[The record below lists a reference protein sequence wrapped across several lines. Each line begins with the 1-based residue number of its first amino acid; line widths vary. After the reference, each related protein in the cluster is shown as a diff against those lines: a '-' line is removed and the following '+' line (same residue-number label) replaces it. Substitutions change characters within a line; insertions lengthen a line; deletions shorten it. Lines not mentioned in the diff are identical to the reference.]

1 MQSSSNQLISV
12 MKIYLVGGAVRD
24 QMLNRPVTERDWVV
38 TGARPAMLLNKGY
51 TQVGKDFP
59 VFLHPKTKEEYA
71 LARLERKSGQGYTG
85 FVCDAGPSV
94 TLKED
99 LLRRDLTINAMAQD
113 ENGQIIDPFDGQRD
127 LAQKLLRHVS
137 PAFSEDP
144 LRVLRVARFAAR
156 YHYLGFTVA
165 EETMTL
171 MREMARSDMLK
182 ELTAERVWQETRR
195 ALMEQD
201 PAVFFTTLEQAD
213 ALSDWF
219 APLTPF
225 DKNFKSILSLS
236 AEQNIALPCRFGA
249 LMSYLTYAQVKAL
262 TTALKCPND
271 ISALALLA
279 ADFADDLIHT
289 TDAEAMLSAFN
300 QCDVWRRPERFALLL
315 QICELKA
322 LNDHIDWS
330 TDTIQRPLDA
340 AQNVD
345 VQQIIAQ
352 GYKGP
357 EIKTALN
364 QARLKVVSEKLSF

>member
-1 MQSSSNQLISV
+1 MQPSSNQLISV

-38 TGARPAMLLNKGY
+38 TGARPATLLNKGY

-85 FVCDAGPSV
+85 FVCDAGPTV
-94 TLKED
+94 TLEED

-171 MREMARSDMLK
+171 MREMAHSDMLK

-195 ALMEQD
+195 ALMEQN

-213 ALSDWF
+213 ALRDWF
-219 APLTPF
+219 APLAPF
-225 DKNFKSILSLS
+225 DKNFQSILSLS

-279 ADFADDLIHT
+279 ADFADALIHT
-289 TDAEAMLSAFN
+289 TDAEALLSVFN

-315 QICELKA
+315 RICELKA
-322 LNDHIDWS
+322 LNDQIDWS
-330 TDTIQRPLDA
+330 TNTIQRPLDA

>member
-1 MQSSSNQLISV
+1 M
-12 MKIYLVGGAVRD
+12 RD
-24 QMLNRPVTERDWVV
+24 KMLNRPVTERDWVV
-38 TGARPAMLLNKGY
+38 TGARPATLLDKGF

-85 FVCDAGPSV
+85 FVCDAGPNV
-94 TLKED
+94 TLEED

-127 LAQKLLRHVS
+127 LVQKRLRHVS
-137 PAFSEDP
+137 PAFCEDP

-165 EETMTL
+165 EETMAL
-171 MREMARSDMLK
+171 MRAMADDGMLK

-195 ALMEQD
+195 ALMERD
-201 PAVFFTTLEQAD
+201 PAVFFTTLEQAN

-225 DKNFKSILSLS
+225 KQTYQSILTLS
-236 AEQNIALPCRFGA
+236 AGQNIALPCRFGA
-249 LMSYLTYAQVKAL
+249 LVSYLTHEQVKAL
-262 TTALKCPND
+262 STALKCPND
-271 ISALALLA
+271 VSALAVLA
-279 ADFADDLIHT
+279 ADYADKLLHVS
-289 TDAEAMLSAFN
+289 DADALLTIFN
-300 QCDVWRRPERFALLL
+300 HCDVWRRPERFALLL
-315 QICELKA
+315 QICQLKA
-322 LNDHIDWS
+322 RNEQYTW
-330 TDTIQRPLDA
+330 RPESIEKPLTA

-364 QARLKVVSEKLSF
+364 QSRLKVVSEKLSF